1 MSEFGNQDLESG
13 SQESGWQGPV
23 AEPLTYR
30 PQLLVMLTNEASE
43 RLARTTDK
51 RMAKLAQILRC
62 ALDDKAPGAEI
73 KAKAFGRGLLTS

>member
-30 PQLLVMLTNEASE
+30 PQLLVMLTKEASE
-43 RLARTTDK
+43 RLLIISGR
-51 RMAKLAQILRC
+51 RIGGVPQILRC
-62 ALDDKAPGAEI
+62 ALDDKAYQAVV
-73 KAKAFGRGLLTS
+73 